1 MFVCMCVC
9 LSKLV
14 YQLLQLSLI
23 ARMQTRLTN
32 VVFDQVEVVFQ
43 VGRYYLSCAHVAFY
57 NSGSAYMRH
66 TQALLHT
73 GNNRCPDLRQ

>member
-1 MFVCMCVC
+1 MFVCMYVC

-43 VGRYYLSCAHVAFY
+43 VGRYYLSCAHDILQLPGLQVYRLHMWPFI
-57 NSGSAYMRH
+57 NQG
-66 TQALLHT
+66 LLI
-73 GNNRCPDLRQ
+73 